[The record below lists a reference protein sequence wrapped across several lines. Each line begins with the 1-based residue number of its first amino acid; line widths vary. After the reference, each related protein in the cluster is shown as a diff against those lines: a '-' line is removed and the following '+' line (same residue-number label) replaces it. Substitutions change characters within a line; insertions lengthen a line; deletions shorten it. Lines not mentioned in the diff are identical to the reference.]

1 MLRVITFSDR
11 IGRIALQKQEQ
22 TMSKCGAGDCS
33 CECGGNK
40 GCGCIASSDF
50 PDQCECHCYGAA
62 FGGGLTLGLNAYVD
76 VTISGLPL
84 LDAARFLNS
93 VHSGRVLVPAAILTK
108 LNKRVRLK
116 VKRQRFAD
124 VLDRL
129 GLAAGRNP
137 KKRKKRK

>member
-1 MLRVITFSDR
+1 
-11 IGRIALQKQEQ
+11 
-22 TMSKCGAGDCS
+22 MSKCGAGDCS

-62 FGGGLTLGLNAYVD
+62 FGEGLTLGLNAYVD

-116 VKRQRFAD
+116 VKRKRFAD

-129 GLAAGRNP
+129 GLAASRNP
-137 KKRKKRK
+137 KKREKRK